1 LRNLAELQIGE
12 SLEDVQLK
20 PVSRLDLIKYAGASG
35 DYNPIH
41 TIDEEAKKAGLPGII
56 AHGMWTMG
64 NLAKLFT
71 PYYEEGFIQDYT
83 IRFKGMVFLNDV
95 ITLKATLDET
105 SENKMNFKVIAV
117 NQAGNE
123 VIKGSV
129 LFHKYDKGKG
139 FAIAK
144 QGLKEYR

>member
-1 LRNLAELQIGE
+1 MTKISDLKVGE
-12 SLEDVQLK
+12 SLPEVKLS

-71 PYYEEGFIQDYT
+71 PYYEEGFVQDYSV
-83 IRFKGMVFLNDV
+83 RFKSMVFLNDV
-95 ITLKATLDET
+95 VTLKATVTEKEDRALRFD
-105 SENKMNFKVIAV
+105 VAAV
-117 NQAGNE
+117 NQDGKE
-123 VIKGSV
+123 VVKGEVVFSI
-129 LFHKYDKGKG
+129 Y
-139 FAIAK
+139 
-144 QGLKEYR
+144 

>member
-1 LRNLAELQIGE
+1 MTNLAELKVGE
-12 SLEDVQLK
+12 ELKKISLA

-41 TIDEEAKKAGLPGII
+41 TIDEEATNAGLPGII

-71 PYYEEGFIQDYT
+71 PFYQEGFLEDYS

-95 ITLKATLDET
+95 VTLKAQL
-105 SENKMNFKVIAV
+105 SEKNDNKLSFNVSAV
-117 NQAGNE
+117 NQHERE
-123 VIKGSV
+123 VLSGKAV
-129 LFHKYDKGKG
+129 FHRY
-139 FAIAK
+139 
-144 QGLKEYR
+144 E